1 MKSVA
6 NHFRTWAAART
17 VVVATAVSTFFIA
30 SASAQTYRAMPPD
43 PYDPHAA
50 TQPNHGAVQ
59 QPVGVPV
66 GLPQAVTESLGN
78 SIDYPATEV
87 RTVPIAKAQQVGA
100 RTQMDR
106 ARRDLSGVIDTL
118 KEDFEYSA
126 EYVQVSSDV
135 KAAQEE
141 YDRARGH
148 VLNQLYQD
156 PQYTALVRLR
166 DTMATK
172 LEQLRARRAPRSEI
186 LAAAAVKLDYATQL
200 SDREATA
207 LASDSSVQDARRR
220 LTDAGQRAGEMRSRF
235 ARGLRREQAFADARR
250 NLEDAKANFLVA
262 DAFLGASINAR
273 DIALDYAAWIHRWD
287 VYKYLHSPY
296 GYGYGG
302 YGYRGYGAGCYYP
315 GYPLAGAGFAGTG
328 LIMQTR

>member
-1 MKSVA
+1 MQSDVD
-6 NHFRTWAAART
+6 HFRTWAAART
-17 VVVATAVSTFFIA
+17 VVVAIGLSALLNAT
-30 SASAQTYRAMPPD
+30 ASAQTYRAMPPD

-50 TQPNHGAVQ
+50 MTAATQPGNGAPQ
-59 QPVGVPV
+59 QPIPV
-66 GLPQAVTESLGN
+66 GLPQTVTESLGN

-100 RTQMDR
+100 RAQMDR

-118 KEDFEYSA
+118 KEDFEFSA
-126 EYVQVSSDV
+126 DYVQASNDV
-135 KAAQEE
+135 KDAQEA

-166 DTMATK
+166 DNLATK
-172 LEQLRARRAPRSEI
+172 LEQLRADHAPRSEI

-220 LTDAGQRAGEMRSRF
+220 LTDVGQRAGEMRSRF
-235 ARGLRREQAFADARR
+235 NRGLRREQAVADARR
-250 NLEDAKANFLVA
+250 TLEDSKANFLVA
-262 DAFLGASINAR
+262 DAFLQSSICAR
-273 DIALDYAAWIHRWD
+273 DIALDYALWSHRWD
-287 VYKYLHSPY
+287 MYRYLHSPY
-296 GYGYGG
+296 GYGGYGYGG
-302 YGYRGYGAGCYYP
+302 YGCSYP
-315 GYPLAGAGFAGTG
+315 GFGVVGAGFTGGTV
-328 LIMQTR
+328 MTRTR